1 MRKSNTTIRDLSN
14 YFKVNLILCVISI
27 FSACQGV
34 QNDFSGIVG
43 MKAPAF
49 TLYNTAGN
57 QVNLMDYKGKVIVL
71 FFFGNASPECKTVVP
86 AFKEKLVD
94 PYADKAD
101 YLVLGLD
108 YWNGDID
115 NVRAFGKD
123 TGIGIPLLLDAG
135 NVGTNYKTF
144 YNRIIIIDKD
154 LNVVFSGTKEVSLD
168 ILAAKGKVETLLEK

>member
-1 MRKSNTTIRDLSN
+1 MKQVGTTIRVSL
-14 YFKVNLILCVISI
+14 YFSKVIS
-27 FSACQGV
+27 FVCVVFLFCTCQDV
-34 QNDFSGIVG
+34 QDDFSGIVG

-49 TLYNTAGN
+49 TLYNTEGSR
-57 QVNLMDYKGKVIVL
+57 VNLTDYKGKVIVL

-86 AFKEKLVD
+86 DFKEKLVD

-101 YLVLGLD
+101 YVVLGLD

-135 NVGTNYKTF
+135 NVGTNYRTF
-144 YNRIIIIDKD
+144 YNRIVIIDKD
-154 LNVVFSGTKEVSLD
+154 LNVAFSGTKEVSLD
-168 ILAAKGKVETLLEK
+168 MLAAKIKVGNLLEK

>member
-1 MRKSNTTIRDLSN
+1 
-14 YFKVNLILCVISI
+14 
-27 FSACQGV
+27 
-34 QNDFSGIVG
+34 
-43 MKAPAF
+43 
-49 TLYNTAGN
+49 
-57 QVNLMDYKGKVIVL
+57 
-71 FFFGNASPECKTVVP
+71 
-86 AFKEKLVD
+86 LVD

-115 NVRAFGKD
+115 NVRAFGND